1 LGHKM
6 QSNMMYEQVETSDLL
21 EITFQV
27 LSL

>member
-1 LGHKM
+1 M